1 MLARYKRTALLLAC
15 LIGLCIASVLPADPQ
30 AGAQKPVETTITQL
44 VESGAKF
51 NGKFVR
57 VSASFHSG
65 RHVTL
70 LLEPN
75 CGLFDGTSKTA
86 PQGEAQCNKGVV
98 PVESDKA
105 ENDPGNADLYRALE
119 QNPLLGTMDKYITAE
134 FTGKFRCIP
143 SCAHPK
149 RFELKFDRVENL
161 KVEMKDL
168 KPHRPTDQ
176 PNATLIQNNDAPT
189 SLTMP

>member
-1 MLARYKRTALLLAC
+1 MLGHFRRSALSLAC
-15 LIGLCIASVLPADPQ
+15 LIGVCFASELPAGRQ
-30 AGAQKPVETTITQL
+30 ASARKPVDATITQL
-44 VESGAKF
+44 VDSGAKF

-65 RHVTL
+65 RHITL

-75 CGLFDGTSKTA
+75 CGLLDGTSKTA
-86 PQGEAQCNKGVV
+86 PQGEPQCNRGVI

-105 ENDPGNADLYRALE
+105 ENDPGNVDLYRALE
-119 QNPLLGTMDKYITAE
+119 QNPLLGTMDKHITAE
-134 FTGKFRCIP
+134 FTGKSRCVP

-149 RFELKFDRVENL
+149 SFELKFDRVENL

-176 PNATLIQNNDAPT
+176 PNGAPNQSNDAPT